1 MKNSKILVKLISFNL
16 LMLLFAC
23 KKEDS
28 NVNVI
33 DGRGQRL
40 VQIDS
45 IDEKGNKG
53 TYLQFEYNNA
63 GGLDK
68 ILNFEDKIFYFYN
81 KDLTLNR
88 AVIDYFG
95 DKKFYNVTYGDK
107 EIIVKMKYQQWNTN
121 NKYIFNE
128 EGYPIQLNEDY
139 YFEWENGNLVRIKNK
154 SNDFVLKYDD
164 KVNPFSSI
172 YNNPI
177 KNPQYL
183 IYDFWFNYGNIA
195 DIIKYSKN
203 NLIKITDVNYST
215 FTTNITYQYN
225 NFDLPTEAKYS
236 YTSSIVFFNDHF
248 MTYQY
253 HYE

>member
-1 MKNSKILVKLISFNL
+1 MKNSKILVKLIGFNV

-28 NVNVI
+28 NVNA

-45 IDEKGNKG
+45 IDVKGNKG
-53 TYLQFEYNNA
+53 TFLQFEYNNA

-68 ILNFEDKIFYFYN
+68 ILSVDNKIFYSYD
-81 KDLTLNR
+81 KDLTLNK
-88 AVIDYFG
+88 AEIDYYG
-95 DKKFYNVTYGDK
+95 EKRFYNYTYGNK
-107 EIIVKMKYQQWNTN
+107 EIDVKMNYQIWTTN
-121 NKYIFNE
+121 NKYFFNAN
-128 EGYPIQLNEDY
+128 GYPKQLNEDY
-139 YFEWENGNLVRIKNK
+139 NYEWENGNLVRIKGT
-154 SNDFVLKYDD
+154 SFDYVFKYDN

-183 IYDFWFNYGNIA
+183 IYDYLLFNGLNP
-195 DIIKYSKN
+195 DITKYSKN
-203 NLIKITDVNYST
+203 NLTKVTDLKNSA
-215 FTTNITYQYN
+215 FTINITYQYN
-225 NFDLPTEAKYS
+225 NFDLPTEAKYL
-236 YTSSIVFFNDHF
+236 FNKDF
-248 MTYQY
+248 PNNLMTYQY